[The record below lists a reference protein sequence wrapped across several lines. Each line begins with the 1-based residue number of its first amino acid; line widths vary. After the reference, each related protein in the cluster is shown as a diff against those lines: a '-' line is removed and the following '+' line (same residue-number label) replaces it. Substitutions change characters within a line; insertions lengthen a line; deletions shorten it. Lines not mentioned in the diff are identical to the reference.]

1 MTDDETKSTPK
12 RKRDMDTPVAPITFS
27 FDPTRTADD
36 GDGSNSPR
44 SRVAHRFRGLALG
57 GGGGGGGGSGVASP
71 DDDGDAAR
79 KRPRADAEMTDVPA
93 PTVVTAT
100 DAEGKTMPQPQVARV
115 TGNNPAEAKLPE
127 GSLQKTYPSINRL
140 SESKSRKGRR
150 RTGTPPPRLR
160 KKAAEAGR
168 DAQDD
173 DGMEIVVDPVRAALT
188 WHEDEITIYDP
199 DDADDDGTG
208 INGVGF
214 RPTPAMA
221 HARLMKRRQQMAEY
235 RRREESEARE
245 LRSQRRH
252 GHHHHHDHTAPS
264 SSSPE
269 QSPRQCRKVKFMED
283 NNRTYLTTTP

>member
-1 MTDDETKSTPK
+1 MADDETKSTPK
-12 RKRDMDTPVAPITFS
+12 RKRGIDTPIAPITFS
-27 FDPTRTADD
+27 FDPARTADD

-57 GGGGGGGGSGVASP
+57 GGSGVASS
-71 DDDGDAAR
+71 DDDDDAAR
-79 KRPRADAEMTDVPA
+79 KRQRADAAMTDGPA
-93 PTVVTAT
+93 PTVVTVT
-100 DAEGKTMPQPQVARV
+100 DAEGKTVPQPQVAEG
-115 TGNNPAEAKLPE
+115 TGKSAEVKLSE
-127 GSLQKTYPSINRL
+127 GSLQKSYPSINRL

-160 KKAAEAGR
+160 KKAAEAGS
-168 DAQDD
+168 DD
-173 DGMEIVVDPVRAALT
+173 EMEIVDPVRAALT

-245 LRSQRRH
+245 RRSQRRK
-252 GHHHHHDHTAPS
+252 GQNHHHQVPPS

-269 QSPRQCRKVKFMED
+269 RSPQQCRKVKFMED
-283 NNRTYLTTTP
+283 NNRTYLTTTS